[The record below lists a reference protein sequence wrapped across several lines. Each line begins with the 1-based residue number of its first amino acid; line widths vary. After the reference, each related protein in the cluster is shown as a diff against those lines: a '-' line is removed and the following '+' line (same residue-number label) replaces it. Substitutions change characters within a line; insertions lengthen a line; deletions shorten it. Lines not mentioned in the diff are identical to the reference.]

1 MVIVEERVTK
11 MESLKLW
18 SAWAVDRVKERTSL
32 DGMVI
37 LAVSGMV
44 LLASPLLKLA
54 AWLGVIYGIW
64 SIVKEED

>member
-1 MVIVEERVTK
+1 M
-11 MESLKLW
+11 
-18 SAWAVDRVKERTSL
+18 DRVKERTSL

-44 LLASPLLKLA
+44 IFASPLLKLA